1 MSEEVTINRYST
13 RPNAWISLAVGG
25 LFGLMALVGLVFWPL
40 LLVALPGLIIAAAI
54 DRKRWHCGNCGN
66 VVEKTSTM
74 CPVCRA
80 RLMSEAEYRMIY
92 AKARAAA
99 AREKKQQRQAE
110 AAKPKLV
117 RRVKKKSG
125 PKRGGW

>member
-13 RPNAWISLAVGG
+13 RPNAWISLALGG
-25 LFGLMALVGLVFWPL
+25 LFGLLTLAALVFWPL
-40 LLVALPGLIIAAAI
+40 LLVSLPGLIIAAAI
-54 DRKRWHCGNCGN
+54 DRKRWHCGHCGN
-66 VVEKTSTM
+66 GVEKTSTM

-80 RLMSEAEYRMIY
+80 RLMSESEYGMVY

-99 AREKKQQRQAE
+99 AREKKQQRQA
-110 AAKPKLV
+110 AAKANPV
-117 RRVKKKSG
+117 APKKKSRS